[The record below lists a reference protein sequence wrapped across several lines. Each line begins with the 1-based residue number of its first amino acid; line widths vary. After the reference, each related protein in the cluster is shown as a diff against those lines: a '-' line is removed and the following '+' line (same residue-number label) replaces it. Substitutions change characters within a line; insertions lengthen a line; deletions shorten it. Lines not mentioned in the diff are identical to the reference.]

1 MLTSAVRDHRLD
13 IAKGVLIC
21 LVVLG
26 HLLEGMNYWKA
37 PEARILLTVIYAFH
51 MPAFAFL
58 AGVTAKPTN
67 LVRRVGPL
75 IVLLLLFQAAY
86 YGFVQFV
93 GLKRAFALDTPF
105 WILWFLLALACW
117 TMLTP
122 LMARFGKLSTVV
134 AIVMALAAVT
144 VPWVGYP
151 YSAARMLAFL
161 PFFTVGF
168 VYGKRILAWA
178 ATTTLAIRSGLV
190 GCAVLIVAALLW
202 AHLAPGWFYG
212 SFSVDRLDTGLPEAV
227 LVRGGLMI
235 GAAVLTITLLA
246 LLPNRKNIWATVG
259 QRSLSVYLLH
269 GFLVLAVT
277 PYLKPMF
284 TGNPYTVLLIIAVLV
299 AGTVTIATAPAVDA
313 LLRRISTAP
322 FPDTKGAQ
330 KVATTPLQVP
340 ASGL

>member
-1 MLTSAVRDHRLD
+1 MPTSAARDHRLD

-75 IVLLLLFQAAY
+75 LVLLLLFQAAY
-86 YGFVQFV
+86 YGFVQLV

-105 WILWFLLALACW
+105 WILWFLFALACW
-117 TMLTP
+117 TVLTP
-122 LMARFGKLSTVV
+122 LMARFGKLATAVAVV
-134 AIVMALAAVT
+134 LALAAVT

-178 ATTTLAIRSGLV
+178 AATTVASRIVLA

-202 AHLAPGWFYG
+202 VQLAPGWFYG
-212 SFSVDRLDTGLPEAV
+212 SYDAERLKAGQLEAV
-227 LVRGGLMI
+227 LIRGGLMI
-235 GAAVLTITLLA
+235 GAAVLTVTLLV
-246 LLPNRKNIWATVG
+246 LLPNHKNVVATVG
-259 QRSLSVYLLH
+259 RRSLSVYLLH
-269 GFLVLAVT
+269 GFVVLTVT
-277 PYLKPMF
+277 PYLKTMF
-284 TGNPYTVLLIIAVLV
+284 AVNPYTALLIVAVLV
-299 AGTVTIATAPAVDA
+299 AGTVTIASAPAVDA
-313 LLRRISTAP
+313 ALRRISTAP
-322 FPDTKGAQ
+322 FPKSARRL
-330 KVATTPLQVP
+330 ATTSLQAP
-340 ASGL
+340 AAGL